1 MINGVVQTLSDFKAF
16 LEYKPEGHLW
26 ITLADGE
33 YYPDVLEDA
42 KLLYGSVIVLFGQ
55 LLKSS
60 ESSQRLLLQ
69 IAEIEQQWMRIQ
81 LARVFRKYVS
91 PQTPVEMLKKRR
103 AVYEI
108 VENFGKGFRAIHE
121 VQARFN
127 ARPMPDE
134 ALCALLWEY
143 RSRGVKG
150 YDLTARFFELFQ
162 LNFPHLL
169 IIGPTGAGRDILM
182 KNVFSDYPN
191 PNRPVDFVI
200 YNEDRQ
206 MVLAVGLARYDSDR
220 GGAQEDDRTG
230 GYHNCANEILTYT
243 QSKQLSTKV
252 IFINDGPGLLL
263 GSMWRDYAVIEQ
275 SWPGKIL
282 VSTLRM
288 IPERLTLTWLN
299 KNE

>member
-1 MINGVVQTLSDFKAF
+1 
-16 LEYKPEGHLW
+16 
-26 ITLADGE
+26 LADGE

-60 ESSQRLLLQ
+60 ESSKRLLLQ